1 MCSSF
6 CWPLKTPYLSL
17 DQNVSLMLKPVQPQD
32 WYTQDG
38 EELHNLSRNGRS
50 WSIIDHQVVS
60 QTSISYV
67 VKSEARNEL
76 DAHEGK
82 ELLKSRNIWQSIK
95 QETWQEWKLRFT
107 FTRSKRRPDKKMLDV
122 RSTLIVPADVFF
134 VPTLGQ
140 DVHSFLWPRLQ
151 IIFATSCAPVDK
163 DKMGKPKSRIAF

>member
-1 MCSSF
+1 MLVW
-6 CWPLKTPYLSL
+6 CWSQYSHRTGTHRMERNCTR
-17 DQNVSLMLKPVQPQD
+17 D
-32 WYTQDG
+32 
-38 EELHNLSRNGRS
+38 LSRNGRS

-82 ELLKSRNIWQSIK
+82 ELLKIRNIWQSIK

-134 VPTLGQ
+134 VPTFGQ